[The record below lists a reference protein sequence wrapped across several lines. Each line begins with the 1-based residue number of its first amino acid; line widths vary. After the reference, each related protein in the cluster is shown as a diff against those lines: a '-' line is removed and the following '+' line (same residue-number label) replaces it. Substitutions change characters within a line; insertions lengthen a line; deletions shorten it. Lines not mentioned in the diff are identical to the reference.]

1 MTKREKVLWVLAVFL
16 LLVSLLSLT
25 VAPGIRFSGVLALGL
40 AGVCLLAVFLGRW
53 AEKTRIGKWCQRIF
67 LVGLSTVFL

>member
-16 LLVSLLSLT
+16 LLISLLSLT
-25 VAPGIRFSGVLALGL
+25 VVPGIRFTGFLALAL
-40 AGVCLLAVFLGRW
+40 AGVCALAVFLGRW
-53 AEKTRIGKWCQRIF
+53 AEKSRIGKWCQRIF

>member
-16 LLVSLLSLT
+16 LLISLLSLT
-25 VAPGIRFSGVLALGL
+25 VVPGIRFSGVLALGL

-53 AEKTRIGKWCQRIF
+53 AE
-67 LVGLSTVFL
+67 